1 MQIWFQHN
9 DDGRARMK
17 KLRDMEAVV
26 FSDLGILIL
35 LALAR
40 CATLLLSNG
49 QCGWHR
55 DELDTLD
62 NAHYLA
68 WGYVAYPPFA
78 PFIARIALTLF
89 GSSII
94 GVRLFSTLAQVMAMI
109 LAGLMVREMGGRRWA
124 QIVAAVAVAIAPFAL
139 LGGNLFH
146 YSSFDYLWWVLIAYL
161 MIRLLK
167 SENPRWWLGI
177 GSAIGIGMMT
187 KYTIAFLVIGL
198 VISVI
203 LTRTRRYLLSP
214 WLWGG
219 VALALL
225 IVMPNLIWQ
234 IQHDFISLDFMSSI
248 HARDVRI
255 GRAEGF
261 LIEQLIF
268 SANVVTTPLW
278 LAGLYFYLFA
288 KTGRSYRAIG
298 WMFAITFALIF
309 IAQGRS
315 YYLAP
320 AYPMLFAGGAVML
333 EGWLTSLSVGRARLI
348 KGVMW
353 GIYAV
358 GGIVFAVVALP
369 VAPVNSQVW
378 NAVSEINGELKEQIG
393 WPELVETVAGIYDAL
408 PAEDRPQTGILTG
421 NYGEA
426 GAINLYGSAYGLPKA
441 ISGVNSYWMRGY
453 GDPPPQILIVIGL
466 DPGIVYSLFESCR
479 AAGRVT
485 NRYGVL
491 NEETENN
498 PQILLCGAAHR
509 PWPELWERLRSF
521 G

>member
-1 MQIWFQHN
+1 
-9 DDGRARMK
+9 MK
-17 KLRDMEAVV
+17 KWRDLKTVV
-26 FSDLGILIL
+26 LSDLGILIL

-40 CATLLLSNG
+40 CITLLLSNG

-62 NAHYLA
+62 NAGYLA

-89 GSSII
+89 GPSMM
-94 GVRLFSTLAQVMAMI
+94 GVRLFSTLAQAMSMI
-109 LAGLMVREMGGRRWA
+109 LAGLMVRELGGKRWA
-124 QIVAAVAVAIAPFAL
+124 QVIAAVSVAIAPFAL
-139 LGGNLFH
+139 LGGNIFH

-177 GSAIGIGMMT
+177 GAGIGMGMMT

-198 VISVI
+198 VVSVI

-234 IQHDFISLDFMSSI
+234 MQNDFISLDFMSSI

-268 SANVVTTPLW
+268 SANVVTIPLW
-278 LAGLYFYLFA
+278 VAGIYFYFFA

-298 WMFAITFALIF
+298 WMFAIPLVLLL

-320 AYPMLFAGGAVML
+320 AYPMLFAGGVVMV
-333 EGWLTSLSVGRARLI
+333 ESWLASLSVRWSRLI
-348 KGVMW
+348 KGMIW
-353 GIYAV
+353 GLFVV

-369 VAPVNSQVW
+369 VAPVNSHMW
-378 NAVSEINGELKEQIG
+378 DTASEINGELKEQIG
-393 WPELVETVAGIYDAL
+393 WPELVEIVAGIYDAL
-408 PAEDRPQTGILTG
+408 PDEDKLQTGILTG

-426 GAINLYGSAYGLPKA
+426 GAINLYGPAYGLPEA

-453 GDPPPQILIVIGL
+453 GDPPPQILIVVGL
-466 DPGIVYSLFESCR
+466 DPGIIYSQFESCQS
-479 AAGRVT
+479 AGRIT
-485 NRYGVL
+485 NRYGVM
-491 NEETENN
+491 NEETESHL
-498 PQILLCGAAHR
+498 QILLCGAARR

>member
-1 MQIWFQHN
+1 
-9 DDGRARMK
+9 MK
-17 KLRDMEAVV
+17 KLRDLKAFV

-40 CATLLLSNG
+40 CITLLLSNG

-55 DELDTLD
+55 DELDTID
-62 NAHYLA
+62 NARYLA

-78 PFIARIALTLF
+78 PFVARVALTLF
-89 GSSII
+89 GPSMI
-94 GVRLFSTLAQVMAMI
+94 GVLLFSTLAQAMAMI

-124 QIVAAVAVAIAPFAL
+124 QVVAAAAVAIAPFAL
-139 LGGNLFH
+139 LGGSIFH

-167 SENPRWWLGI
+167 SKNPRWWLGI
-177 GSAIGIGMMT
+177 GAAIGMGMMT

-198 VISVI
+198 VIGVL
-203 LTRTRRYLLSP
+203 LTRMRCYLLSH

-234 IQHDFISLDFMSSI
+234 MQNDFVSLDFMSSI
-248 HARDVRI
+248 HARDVRM

-261 LIEQLIF
+261 LIEQLLF
-268 SANVVTTPLW
+268 SANIVTIPLW
-278 LAGLYFYLFA
+278 LAGLTFYFFA
-288 KTGRSYRAIG
+288 RTGRSYRAVG
-298 WMFAITFALIF
+298 WMFAVPLVLLF

-315 YYLAP
+315 YYLTP
-320 AYPMLFAGGAVML
+320 AYPMLFAGGAVMV
-333 EGWLTSLSVGRARLI
+333 EGWLVSLSVARARLV
-348 KGVMW
+348 KGMVW
-353 GIYAV
+353 GSFAV
-358 GGIVFAVVALP
+358 GGFLFAIVALP

-378 NAVSEINGELKEQIG
+378 DVVCEINGELKEQIG
-393 WPELVETVAGIYDAL
+393 WPELVETVAGIYDSL
-408 PAEDRPQTGILTG
+408 PDEDKLQTGILTG

-426 GAINLYGSAYGLPKA
+426 GAINLYGPAYGLPGA

-453 GDPPPQILIVIGL
+453 GDPPPQTLIVVGL
-466 DPGIVYSLFESCR
+466 ETGIVYSQFESCR
-479 AAGRVT
+479 TVGRIS
-485 NRYGVL
+485 NRYGIL
-491 NEETENN
+491 NEETENF
-498 PQILLCGAAHR
+498 PQILLCGAARR
-509 PWPELWERLRSF
+509 PWLELWERLRSF